1 MFGAS
6 NESRGQGND
15 SSNKIAWDSRVHT
28 VGLLSSGHNTYF
40 DKKPELGR
48 KRLESSH
55 PLESDAKG
63 HNWFSSFR
71 KCSAEN
77 RNLISIVSADS

>member
-1 MFGAS
+1 M
-6 NESRGQGND
+6 ESWGREGG
-15 SSNKIAWDSRVHT
+15 SSYKIAWEGRVHT

-40 DKKPELGR
+40 DKKPELGE

-63 HNWFSSFR
+63 HNWFSSFQ

-77 RNLISIVSADS
+77 RNLISIVSADN